1 MTTGSRRAQ
10 SGSAALLTLI
20 VLALLG
26 VIGIACFRLSLAE
39 YDIAASHQN
48 GIAAQ
53 YLAEAGVQHAI
64 ARLRSDPLFLAATGT
79 GKVTPANTLQSSRST
94 STAGDY
100 QVAVTG
106 AAGHRTITSVGRVAA
121 AKRQLVVTVAIVAS
135 ANGGS
140 RPEIVVNTWKNY
152 N

>member
-64 ARLRSDPLFLAATGT
+64 ARLRTDPLFLAATGT
-79 GKVTPANTLQSSRST
+79 AKVTPANTFKSGRST

-106 AAGHRTITSVGRVAA
+106 TANHRTIIAVGRVAT
-121 AKRQLVVTVAIVAS
+121 AKRQLVVTVAVVAP

-140 RPEIVVNTWKNY
+140 RTEIVVNTWKNH